1 MKVSVKSSASE
12 LGLNSSHLPD
22 CVSQNVDDLLV
33 RSGYHTLPID
43 FNDAVS
49 DPDAPSLCDPSTHQ
63 TADLL
68 KATWV
73 WERYRMKKYTRQ
85 LRWLKAVKWGY
96 ESGQFTIFA
105 LLLWT
110 FRKWMPYRYYSIEKS
125 VSDHI
130 DFRWTF
136 FKTMFAVRNKKLL
149 QMHTTHYWRTGPEPN
164 KYWHK

>member
-63 TADLL
+63 TADLP
-68 KATWV
+68 KATI
-73 WERYRMKKYTRQ
+73 
-85 LRWLKAVKWGY
+85 G
-96 ESGQFTIFA
+96 
-105 LLLWT
+105 
-110 FRKWMPYRYYSIEKS
+110 
-125 VSDHI
+125 
-130 DFRWTF
+130 
-136 FKTMFAVRNKKLL
+136 
-149 QMHTTHYWRTGPEPN
+149 
-164 KYWHK
+164 